1 MSNLYHHGQAQL
13 HSMHRHLQAA
23 QNEIGNTQRQVA
35 ATEQELQRE
44 REGHELLHQQFAEL
58 QECHFKLLKEYEGS
72 ERLCEDLR
80 RSAQDSKTFA
90 DEVAR
95 RVEGLVNSPQTRLA
109 GGKAGEL
116 DNEQSISAMILESAK
131 NALLVEAI
139 SGQHS
144 EDEHFTKLKHV
155 MDKNVKLQQRNM
167 ALSKQ
172 IETLSQQV
180 EEGKNEL
187 ASLNKALELAAEG
200 GRRKK
205 PRRGKMSASKG

>member
-44 REGHELLHQQFAEL
+44 RQGHELLHQQFAEL

-72 ERLCEDLR
+72 ERLCEDLH

-116 DNEQSISAMILESAK
+116 DNDQSISAMILESAK
-131 NALLVEAI
+131 NALLVEAV

-144 EDEHFTKLKHV
+144 EDEHFIKLKHV
-155 MDKNVKLQQRNM
+155 VDQNVELQQRNM
-167 ALSKQ
+167 A
-172 IETLSQQV
+172 LSQQV

>member
-1 MSNLYHHGQAQL
+1 
-13 HSMHRHLQAA
+13 
-23 QNEIGNTQRQVA
+23 
-35 ATEQELQRE
+35 
-44 REGHELLHQQFAEL
+44 
-58 QECHFKLLKEYEGS
+58 
-72 ERLCEDLR
+72 
-80 RSAQDSKTFA
+80 
-90 DEVAR
+90 
-95 RVEGLVNSPQTRLA
+95 
-109 GGKAGEL
+109 
-116 DNEQSISAMILESAK
+116 
-131 NALLVEAI
+131 
-139 SGQHS
+139 
-144 EDEHFTKLKHV
+144 